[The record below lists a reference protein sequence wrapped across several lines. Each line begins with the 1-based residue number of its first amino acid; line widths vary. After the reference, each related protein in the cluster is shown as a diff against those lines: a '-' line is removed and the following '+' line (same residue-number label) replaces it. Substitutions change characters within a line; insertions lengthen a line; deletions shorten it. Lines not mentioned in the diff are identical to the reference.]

1 LDDGTYIQVEMQL
14 ADEKYLEHRGIFG
27 IGRMVADQVLAGDDY
42 GRLCRSVSVVITGF
56 EWMESDCYANR
67 FRLYDAD
74 SGCSFSDLLGV
85 YVLELPKVQKSA
97 DSKATALYH
106 WMQLLLADSA
116 EELAKI
122 DYDDPRLR
130 RAVDMLLQLNEEDAV
145 REEAFRADNA
155 RRKAEGERLAAID
168 KGVAKGRAEEKLE
181 TATKAFA
188 QGLSIETVQAITGL
202 NLDTLEGLQV

>member
-1 LDDGTYIQVEMQL
+1 MYGL
-14 ADEKYLEHRGIFG
+14 AEGSDAFSGLSCGGVFVAQYL
-27 IGRMVADQVLAGDDY
+27 MVHAFYAGQNPQCVLVLG
-42 GRLCRSVSVVITGF
+42 CSNC
-56 EWMESDCYANR
+56 DCYANR

-74 SGCSFSDLLGV
+74 SGCCFSDLIGV

-97 DSKATALYH
+97 DMEGTALYH

-116 EELAKI
+116 EELANI
-122 DYDDPRLR
+122 DSDDPKLR

-155 RRKAEGERLAAID
+155 RRKAEGERLAVLE
-168 KGVAKGRAEEKLE
+168 KGIADTLAE
-181 TATKAFA
+181 TARKAFA

-202 NLDTLEGLQV
+202 DIDELVRLQG